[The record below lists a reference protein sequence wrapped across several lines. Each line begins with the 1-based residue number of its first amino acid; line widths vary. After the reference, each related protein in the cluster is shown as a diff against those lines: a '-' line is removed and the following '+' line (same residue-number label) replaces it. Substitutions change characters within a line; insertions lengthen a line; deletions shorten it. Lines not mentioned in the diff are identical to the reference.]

1 MTRTLRIHISP
12 RRLLMVAALL
22 GALALALGLL
32 THTTTTPAKASQTAA
47 SISQPCSVKTLQ
59 GNYGGNISGTST
71 ASGPLAL
78 QALATFNGNGTGT
91 AAVTIKTETTLTFT
105 TETLTYTLNSNCS
118 GTLRAT
124 QSDGTT
130 ANYTIVVT
138 LLGTKLDL
146 LQADEGFVTTGD
158 LNHV

>member
-1 MTRTLRIHISP
+1 MTRTLRNHISP

-32 THTTTTPAKASQTAA
+32 NHTTPAKASQTAA
-47 SISQPCSVKTLQ
+47 STSQSCSVKTLQ

-71 ASGPLAL
+71 STGPLAL
-78 QALATFNGNGTGT
+78 QALATFNGDGTGT
-91 AAVTIKTETTLTFT
+91 AAVTIKTETTLTFST
-105 TETLTYTLNSNCS
+105 DTLTYTLNSNCT
-118 GTLRAT
+118 GTLAAT

-130 ANYTIVVT
+130 SHYTIVVT

-146 LQADEGFVTTGD
+146 LQADAGFVATGD

>member
-1 MTRTLRIHISP
+1 MTRTLRNHISP
-12 RRLLMVAALL
+12 RRLLIVGALL

-32 THTTTTPAKASQTAA
+32 THTTPAQASQTAA
-47 SISQPCSVKTLQ
+47 STSQSCSVKALQ

-71 ASGPLAL
+71 STGPLAL

-91 AAVTIKTETTLTFT
+91 AVITIKTESTFT
-105 TETLTYTLNSNCS
+105 ISNDTLTYTLNSNCT
-118 GTLRAT
+118 GVLTTT

-130 ANYTIVVT
+130 AHYVIVLT
-138 LLGTKLDL
+138 LLRTKLDL
-146 LQADEGFVTTGD
+146 LQADEGFLTTGE